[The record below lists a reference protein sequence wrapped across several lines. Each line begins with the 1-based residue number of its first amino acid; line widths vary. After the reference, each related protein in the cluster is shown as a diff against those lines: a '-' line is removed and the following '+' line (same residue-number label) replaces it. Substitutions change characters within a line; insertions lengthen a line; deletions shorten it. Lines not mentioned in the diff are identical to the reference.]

1 MKKQQHQPSL
11 KNKRLKYSNQTNTNY
26 EKIVNKKLNLKKKLT
41 QTRPDIPEVGLRPCG
56 RLDNLVYPRSACS
69 IEAAEDEGSSDS
81 GLVWRLASISLGQAG
96 ASPPP
101 LSSLISEGL
110 SGEARGTLL
119 AFSASKIGLEVDLL
133 ALG

>member
-1 MKKQQHQPSL
+1 M
-11 KNKRLKYSNQTNTNY
+11 
-26 EKIVNKKLNLKKKLT
+26 I
-41 QTRPDIPEVGLRPCG
+41 RPRPLPDVGLRPCG
-56 RLDNLVYPRSACS
+56 RLDNFVYPLSACS

-81 GLVWRLASISLGQAG
+81 GLVWRLANISLGQAG

-133 ALG
+133 ALGWPPWGVKAETMASLELNEK